1 MTSLRRYLLLALAV
15 LAVVV
20 VGVIVALRV
29 LDRPPT
35 GAVNTAAVT
44 GRVILEGRSRYNGVY
59 VTLDRGDGGFD
70 ETTADGVFV
79 IRNIPLGWHILR
91 MDMPKYLA
99 VEGRFLASEPVTVLG
114 DLKMLAGDAYGDNI
128 IDILDLA
135 LVSRSF
141 GSEPPSDPR
150 ADINE
155 NGMVDILDLVLV
167 SKNYD
172 REGPTDGQN
181 AALTVIPPTLSS
193 VVRDRPVEAKRAAD
207 ANDPTA
213 TWTLT
218 PSKQS
223 YAVGE
228 VVTATLTLDK
238 AATVYG
244 ADIRQAYNEKQLKPR
259 DAVPGTPQVEARL
272 GALFSQGFS
281 PLNRVEKGE
290 LRMAVSQ
297 VSEGVRPASGSL
309 LEVAFEVVGCGE
321 TVFDPTRTLR
331 LTDGKASVIPYHVGK
346 AATLRTPCP

>member
-1 MTSLRRYLLLALAV
+1 MTPLRRYLLLALAV
-15 LAVVV
+15 VAVLV

-29 LDRPPT
+29 VEQPPI
-35 GAVNTAAVT
+35 GAANPGLVT
-44 GRVILEGRSRYNGVY
+44 GRVTLEGRSRFNGVY

-70 ETTADGVFV
+70 ETSADGAFV

-99 VEGRFLASEPVTVLG
+99 VEGRFLASEEVTVLG

-135 LVSRSF
+135 LVSRAF

-150 ADINE
+150 ADIND

-172 REGPTDGQN
+172 RQGPTDGQN
-181 AALTVIPPTLSS
+181 TRIAILPPTLSS

-213 TWTLT
+213 TWTLS
-218 PSKQS
+218 PSKPT

-228 VVTATLTLDK
+228 VVTAALTLDK
-238 AATVYG
+238 AAGVYG

-259 DAVPGTPQVEARL
+259 DAEPGTPQVEARV
-272 GALFSQGFS
+272 GSLFSQGFS

-290 LRMAVSQ
+290 VRLAVSQ
-297 VSEGVRPASGSL
+297 VSDGARPASGTL
-309 LEVAFEVVGCGE
+309 LEVTFEVAGCGE
-321 TVFDPTRTLR
+321 TVFDSARVLR
-331 LTDGKASVIPYHVGK
+331 LTDGKASVIPYNVGK